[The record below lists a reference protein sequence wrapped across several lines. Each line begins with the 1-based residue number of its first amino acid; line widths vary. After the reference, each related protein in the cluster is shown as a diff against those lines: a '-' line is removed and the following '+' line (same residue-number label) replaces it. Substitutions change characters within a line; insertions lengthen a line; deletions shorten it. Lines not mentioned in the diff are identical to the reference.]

1 MPGTSRTSTEQ
12 PRVTITQVAE
22 LAGVSATTVSHV
34 LSGKRLV
41 AESTRETV
49 HEAIRT
55 LGYRPNHT
63 ARSLRTRRSQMIAVV
78 VPDITNPFFSVLTRG
93 LADVVYDA
101 GYGTYVCNTDGTPD
115 RETAFLEDIV
125 DRGADGLVMASIDSA
140 SGGARIPADL
150 GVPVVCIGEALDHPL
165 IDVVAPDD
173 GVGTYTVVSRL
184 LQRPVRRVAMIQGP
198 LAESRTFGFT
208 RAVRDAGLAVD
219 PDLLVM
225 GDWTRHGGYAC
236 MRRLLARAE
245 RPDAVFCAND
255 LMAIGALDALREAG
269 LVVPGDVA
277 VAGFDDVDAATI
289 VSPPL
294 TTVVNPAYDTG
305 VAAGRLLL
313 SRLTQEYVG
322 VGRRVEVPCPL
333 VVRESA

>member
-1 MPGTSRTSTEQ
+1 MADSSSTSTEQ
-12 PRVTITQVAE
+12 PRVTITQVAQ

-41 AESTRETV
+41 AASTRESV

-101 GYGTYVCNTDGTPD
+101 GYGTYVCNTDGAAD

-125 DRGADGLVMASIDSA
+125 DRGADGLVMASIDGA

-150 GVPVVCIGEALDHPL
+150 GMPVVCIGEALDHPL

-173 GVGTYTVVSRL
+173 GVGSYTVVSRL
-184 LQRPVRRVAMIQGP
+184 LQRPVRRVGMIEGP
-198 LAESRTFGFT
+198 LAASRTDGFT

-219 PDLLVM
+219 PALLVA
-225 GDWTRHGGYAC
+225 GDWTRRGGYEG
-236 MRRLLARAE
+236 MRRLLASSE
-245 RPDAVFCAND
+245 RPEAVFCAND
-255 LMAIGALDALREAG
+255 LMAIGAIDAAREAG
-269 LVVPGDVA
+269 LEVPGDVA

-289 VSPPL
+289 VSPSL
-294 TTVVNPAYDTG
+294 TTALNPAYDTG
-305 VAAGRLLL
+305 VVAGRLLL

-322 VGRRVEVPCPL
+322 EGRRVEVPCPL

>member
-1 MPGTSRTSTEQ
+1 MAGSSGTSPDH
-12 PRVTITQVAE
+12 PRVTITEVAE
-22 LAGVSATTVSHV
+22 LAGVSVTTVSHV

-41 AESTRETV
+41 AARTRETV

-63 ARSLRTRRSQMIAVV
+63 ARSLRTRQSNMIAVV

-101 GYGTYVCNTDGTPD
+101 GYGTYVCNTDGAPD

-125 DRGADGLVMASIDSA
+125 DRGADGLVMASVDGA

-173 GVGTYTVVSRL
+173 GVGSYTVVSRL
-184 LQRPVRRVAMIQGP
+184 VQRPVRRVAMIEGP
-198 LAESRTFGFT
+198 LAASRTDGFT
-208 RAVRDAGLAVD
+208 RAVRDAGLVVD
-219 PDLLVM
+219 PALVVM
-225 GDWTRHGGYAC
+225 GDWTRRGGYDG
-236 MRRLLARAE
+236 MRRLLAEPE

-269 LVVPGDVA
+269 LSVPDDVA

-289 VSPPL
+289 VTPPL

-322 VGRRVEVPCPL
+322 AGRRVEVPCPL

>member
-1 MPGTSRTSTEQ
+1 
-12 PRVTITQVAE
+12 VTITQVAE

-41 AESTRETV
+41 AASTRETV
-49 HEAIRT
+49 HEAIRA

-101 GYGTYVCNTDGTPD
+101 GYGTYVCNTDGAPD

-125 DRGADGLVMASIDSA
+125 DRGADGLVMASVDGA

-173 GVGTYTVVSRL
+173 GVGSYTVVSRL
-184 LQRPVRRVAMIQGP
+184 VQRPVHRVAMIEGP
-198 LAESRTFGFT
+198 LAASRTDGFT

-219 PDLLVM
+219 PALVVT
-225 GDWTRHGGYAC
+225 GDWTRRGGYEG
-236 MRRLLARAE
+236 MRRLLAQPG

-269 LVVPGDVA
+269 LSVPDDVA

-289 VSPPL
+289 VTPPL

-305 VAAGRLLL
+305 VAAGHLLL

-322 VGRRVEVPCPL
+322 VGRRVEVPCPV

>member
-1 MPGTSRTSTEQ
+1 MAGSRRTSADQ
-12 PRVTITQVAE
+12 PRVTITEVAQ

-41 AESTRETV
+41 AASTRETV

-78 VPDITNPFFSVLTRG
+78 VPDITNSFFSVLTRG

-101 GYGTYVCNTDGTPD
+101 GYGTYVCNTDGTAD

-125 DRGADGLVMASIDSA
+125 DRGADGLVMASVDGA
-140 SGGARIPADL
+140 SRGARIPADL
-150 GVPVVCIGEALDHPL
+150 GVPVVCIGEGVDHPL
-165 IDVVAPDD
+165 IDVVVPDD
-173 GVGTYTVVSRL
+173 GIGTYTVVTRL
-184 LQRPVRRVAMIQGP
+184 LQRPVRRVAMIEGP
-198 LAESRTFGFT
+198 LAASRTDGFV
-208 RAVRDAGLAVD
+208 RAVRDAGLTVD
-219 PDLLVM
+219 PSRFVS
-225 GDWTRHGGYAC
+225 GDWTRRGGYEG
-236 MRRLLARAE
+236 MRRLLASQE

-255 LMAIGALDALREAG
+255 LMAIGAIEALQEAG
-269 LVVPGDVA
+269 LSVPDDVA

-289 VSPPL
+289 VSPAL
-294 TTVVNPAYDTG
+294 TTAVNPSYDTG

-313 SRLTQEYVG
+313 DRLAQRYVG
-322 VGRRVEVPCPL
+322 VGRRVVVPCPL
-333 VVRESA
+333 VVRDSA